1 MEVIEMSMNLNLLKK
16 SSELTH
22 NDALEFLEKYGFDDA
37 IEIYKEKIK
46 DEEIIFDS
54 LNSIP
59 SRNTHKYNSTYIH
72 KNEYKLTDNHIYKT
86 VNLAK
91 LFPTKVFNKRK
102 LNNEIIMTK
111 NERIDK
117 VGTSKKLVY
126 VGGNI

>member
-1 MEVIEMSMNLNLLKK
+1 MSMNLKLLKK

-22 NDALEFLEKYGFDDA
+22 NDALKFLSEFGFDDA

-46 DEEIIFDS
+46 DEEVIFDS

-59 SRNTHKYNSTYIH
+59 SRKTHKYNSTYVH
-72 KNEYKLTDNHIYKT
+72 KNKYNLTENDTNKT
-86 VNLAK
+86 VNLEK
-91 LFPTKVFNKRK
+91 LFPARVFNKRK
-102 LNNEIIMTK
+102 VNNEIITTK

-117 VGTSKKLVY
+117 IGTSNKLVY

>member
-1 MEVIEMSMNLNLLKK
+1 MSINLKLLKE

-22 NDALEFLEKYGFDDA
+22 NDALEFLAEYGFDEA

-46 DEEIIFDS
+46 DEEIIFDR

-59 SRNTHKYNSTYIH
+59 SRNTRKFNSTYIH
-72 KNEYKLTDNHIYKT
+72 KNKYKLTDHHINKT
-86 VNLAK
+86 VNLEK

-102 LNNEIIMTK
+102 LNNEIITTK

-117 VGTSKKLVY
+117 VGTPKKLVY
-126 VGGNI
+126 VGGNIWV